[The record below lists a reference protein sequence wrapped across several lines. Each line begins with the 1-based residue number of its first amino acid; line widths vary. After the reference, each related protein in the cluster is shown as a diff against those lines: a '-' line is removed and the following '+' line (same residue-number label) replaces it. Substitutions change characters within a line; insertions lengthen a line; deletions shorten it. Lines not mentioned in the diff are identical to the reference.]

1 MLIVL
6 KVETELPLIMHL
18 IRSFEWFEQVSD
30 LIRGEQRTAQD
41 SHDLHDGT
49 ANLHVMFDDTNE
61 AICDDGNMY
70 LNAYGILGFSP
81 EGLDSKMLLDPLE
94 EQFDLPS
101 VFIKEC
107 NVLGFKIEIISV
119 VGEGSLEL
127 WRVVNNAAY
136 GCRIARFIPLASE
149 TYCLVTKDVIFPF
162 LEVKTALNLIGGMK
176 LLAYNE
182 ECSGAIDFIE
192 PCKVKVS
199 SVKHIACK
207 RLVCKP
213 VHGVDIM
220 HLCVRD
226 SVEYGDFRDD
236 VNLGVDSYSRLGR
249 PELCPSENRKAKVDC
264 RGVNRIESS
273 VQLKLSG
280 KSFRLGNSHHVECKL
295 FKDPIVSDRVRLGK
309 HLSVDSTSSK
319 AEKERLVS
327 MGYCNICKFPE
338 TSTAEQLAE
347 HENQQMAPM
356 GKRPTSRTVVV
367 LNRQT
372 FEIPLREKLGD
383 LRENIVTRM
392 HTCFYFDSDAK
403 VCISKVRQ
411 TFGRLCDCA

>member
-1 MLIVL
+1 
-6 KVETELPLIMHL
+6 MHL

-199 SVKHIACK
+199 SVKHIAYK
-207 RLVCKP
+207 RLVCEP

-220 HLCVRD
+220 YLSVGD
-226 SVEYGDFRDD
+226 SVEYRDLCDD

-273 VQLKLSG
+273 VQFKLPG
-280 KSFRLGNSHHVECKL
+280 KAFRLGNSHHVKSKL
-295 FKDPIVSDRVRLGK
+295 FKDSIISDAVRFGK
-309 HLSVDSTSSK
+309 NLPVDKAFPK
-319 AEKERLVS
+319 AEEKRFVS
-327 MGYCNICKFPE
+327 MGDCNICKFPK
-338 TSTAEQLAE
+338 TSTSKQLPE
-347 HENQQMAPM
+347 HKNQQMVPM
-356 GKRPTSRTVVV
+356 SKRPASCVVIV
-367 LNRQT
+367 LDRQA
-372 FEIPLREKLGD
+372 FEESLREELGY
-383 LRENIVTRM
+383 LRKSKVTRM
-392 HTCFYFDSDAK
+392 HICFNFDLDAK
-403 VCISKVRQ
+403 VRISKVRRG
-411 TFGRLCDCA
+411 FLNLCICA